1 MLAAAPDVTPVVAAI
16 VGATGVILAVL
27 LPLLIRTNRHARGA
41 YDQTNRIDEVM
52 EPGGE
57 GSAAPNLRQMID
69 RMGHDVT
76 RGFRRNDEQHAE
88 VHQMIGG
95 LHEEIRATRAELREH
110 AEDESLHPWKQK

>member
-1 MLAAAPDVTPVVAAI
+1 MFAATNATPIIVAI
-16 VGATGVILAVL
+16 VTTGGAILAVL
-27 LPLLIRTNRHARGA
+27 LPILLRTNRHARGA

-52 EPGGE
+52 EGSGE